1 MFSVAIIRDWRKKA
15 GENQEGPL
23 DVRVTIDRKSYYIST
38 GIRVLQKHWA
48 GSVVVRPD
56 ADALNNRLGII
67 VKRVNEKINEFIEER
82 QPIDVDAIKEFI
94 YSGTSVKGQQDRL
107 LDWFKKEIPNL
118 NINDDTRKHYWL
130 LYDRLKQYGKIRSWS
145 DLTVEAIYAWDTWLH
160 QTIKAQVKKGQPE
173 RCGSDGTIYNYHK
186 HMKAMINRAVDFG
199 IIASSPYARLRGKF
213 KRGESDDYE
222 YLTEEQMQRI
232 VDTHPVPGTQME
244 DARDLFVFQLFTGLA
259 YSDSQAFDIKNY
271 HKDGDVWVANGKR
284 IKTGVPYVSAL
295 LPPVV
300 DVLERHGWQVPTMPN
315 QKYNCLLKTFG
326 GVIGIEGLHSH
337 LARHSFA
344 TWMLSNN
351 AKVQNVMRMLG
362 HKNIKQ
368 TMKYAKVLAKDVH
381 DDYNMVGE
389 KLKSQTAMESPNNN
403 RSNKKK
409 Q

>member
-1 MFSVAIIRDWRKKA
+1 M
-15 GENQEGPL
+15 EGKPGSL

-38 GIRVLQKHWA
+38 GIRVLAKHWA
-48 GSVVVRPD
+48 GAVVVRPD
-56 ADALNNRLGII
+56 ADELNNRLGII
-67 VKRVNEKINEFIEER
+67 VKRVNEKMNEFIEKR
-82 QPIDVDAIKEFI
+82 QPIDVDAIKRYI
-94 YSGTSVKGQQDRL
+94 YDGTKSDTGGSMIE
-107 LDWFKKEIPNL
+107 WMKKQVPMLQVSE
-118 NINDDTRKHYWL
+118 DTRGHYWL
-130 LYDRLKQYGKIRSWS
+130 LLDRLEQYGQLRSWS
-145 DLTVEAIYAWDTWLH
+145 DLSVEAIYEWDAWLH
-160 QTIKAQVKKGQPE
+160 QTVKAQVKKGHPE
-173 RCGSDGTIYNYHK
+173 RGGSDGTIYNYHK

-199 IIASSPYARLRGKF
+199 IIATSPYARLKGKF

-244 DARDLFVFQLFTGLA
+244 DVRDLFVFQLFTGLA

-300 DVLERHGWQVPTMPN
+300 DVLERHGWHVPTMPN

-326 GVIGIEGLHSH
+326 SVIGIEGLHSH

-344 TWMLSNN
+344 TWMLSND

-389 KLKSQTAMESPNNN
+389 KLK
-403 RSNKKK
+403 NKKGDD
-409 Q
+409 

>member
-1 MFSVAIIRDWRKKA
+1 MFSVAIIRDWRKTA
-15 GENQEGPL
+15 GDGKPGGL
-23 DVRVTIDRKSYYIST
+23 DVRVTVDRKSYYIST
-38 GIRVLQKHWA
+38 GIRVLAKHWA
-48 GSVVVRPD
+48 GAVVSRPD
-56 ADALNNRLGII
+56 ADELNNRLGII
-67 VKRVNEKINEFIEER
+67 VKRVNEKMNEFIEKR
-82 QPIDVDAIKEFI
+82 QPIDMDAIKRHI
-94 YSGTSVKGQQDRL
+94 YDGTKTDTGGSML
-107 LDWFKKEIPNL
+107 EWMKKQVPMLQVSEK
-118 NINDDTRKHYWL
+118 TRGHYWL
-130 LYDRLKQYGKIRSWS
+130 LLDRLEQYGQLRSWS
-145 DLTVEAIYAWDTWLH
+145 DLTVEAIYEWDAWLH
-160 QTIKAQVKKGQPE
+160 NNVKAQVKKGQPE
-173 RCGSDGTIYNYHK
+173 RGGSDGTIYNYHK

-199 IIASSPYARLRGKF
+199 IIAASPYARLKGKF

-232 VDTHPVPGTQME
+232 VDTHPVPNTQME
-244 DARDLFVFQLFTGLA
+244 DVRDLFVFQLFTGLA

-284 IKTGVPYVSAL
+284 IKTGMPYVSAL

-300 DVLERHGWQVPTMPN
+300 DVLERHGWKVPTMPN

-326 GVIGIEGLHSH
+326 SVIGIDGLHSH

-344 TWMLSNN
+344 TWMLSND

-389 KLKSQTAMESPNNN
+389 KLK
-403 RSNKKK
+403 KKNGDG
-409 Q
+409 

>member
-1 MFSVAIIRDWRKKA
+1 MFSVAIIRDWRKTA
-15 GENQEGPL
+15 GEGKPGSL

-38 GIRVLQKHWA
+38 GIRVLAKHWA
-48 GSVVVRPD
+48 GAVVVRPD
-56 ADALNNRLGII
+56 ADELNNRLGII
-67 VKRVNEKINEFIEER
+67 VKRVNEKMNEFIEKR
-82 QPIDVDAIKEFI
+82 QPINVEVIKQYI
-94 YSGTSVKGQQDRL
+94 YDGTKSDTGGSMIE
-107 LDWFKKEIPNL
+107 WMKKQVPMLQVSEK
-118 NINDDTRKHYWL
+118 TRGHYWL
-130 LYDRLKQYGKIRSWS
+130 LMDRLGQYGQLRAWS
-145 DLTVEAIYAWDTWLH
+145 DLSVEAIYEWDSWLH
-160 QTIKAQVKKGQPE
+160 QTVKAQVKKGHPE
-173 RCGSDGTIYNYHK
+173 RGGSDGTIYNYHK

-199 IIASSPYARLRGKF
+199 IISASPYSRLKGKF
-213 KRGESDDYE
+213 KRSENDDYE

-244 DARDLFVFQLFTGLA
+244 DVRDLFVFQLFTGLA

-300 DVLERHGWQVPTMPN
+300 DVLERHGWHVPTMPN
-315 QKYNCLLKTFG
+315 QKYNYLLKTFG
-326 GVIGIEGLHSH
+326 SVIGIEGLHSH

-344 TWMLSNN
+344 TWMLSND

-389 KLKSQTAMESPNNN
+389 KLK
-403 RSNKKK
+403 NKKGDD
-409 Q
+409 

>member
-15 GENQEGPL
+15 EEGKPGGL
-23 DVRVTIDRKSYYIST
+23 DVRVTVDRKSYYIST
-38 GIRVLQKHWA
+38 GIRVLSKHWA
-48 GSVVVRPD
+48 GAVVVRPD
-56 ADALNNRLGII
+56 ADELNNRLGII
-67 VKRVNEKINEFIEER
+67 VKRVNEKMNEFIEKR
-82 QPIDVDAIKEFI
+82 QPIDVDAIKRYI
-94 YSGTSVKGQQDRL
+94 YDGTRTDTGDSML
-107 LDWFKKEIPNL
+107 EWMKKQIPML
-118 NINDDTRKHYWL
+118 QVSEKTRGHYWL
-130 LYDRLKQYGKIRSWS
+130 LLDRLGQYGQLRTWS
-145 DLTVEAIYAWDTWLH
+145 ELSVEAVYEWDAWLH
-160 QTIKAQVKKGQPE
+160 QTIKAQVKKGHPE
-173 RCGSDGTIYNYHK
+173 RGGSDGTIYNYHK

-199 IIASSPYARLRGKF
+199 IIAASPYARLRGKF

-222 YLTEEQMQRI
+222 YLTEEQMQLI

-244 DARDLFVFQLFTGLA
+244 DVRDLFVFQLFTGLA

-271 HKDGDVWVANGKR
+271 HKEGDVWVANGKR

-300 DVLERHGWQVPTMPN
+300 DVLERHGWKVPTMPN

-326 GVIGIEGLHSH
+326 SVIGIEGLHSH

-344 TWMLSNN
+344 TWMLSND

-381 DDYNMVGE
+381 DDYNMVGK
-389 KLKSQTAMESPNNN
+389 KLKT
-403 RSNKKK
+403 KKGD

>member
-1 MFSVAIIRDWRKKA
+1 MFSVAIIRDWRKTA
-15 GENQEGPL
+15 GEGKPGSL

-38 GIRVLQKHWA
+38 GIRVLAKHWA
-48 GSVVVRPD
+48 GAVVSRPD
-56 ADALNNRLGII
+56 ADELNNRLGII
-67 VKRVNEKINEFIEER
+67 VKRVNEKMNEFIEKR
-82 QPIDVDAIKEFI
+82 QPINVEVIKQYI
-94 YSGTSVKGQQDRL
+94 YDGTKSDTGGSMIE
-107 LDWFKKEIPNL
+107 WMKKQVPMLQVSEK
-118 NINDDTRKHYWL
+118 TRGHYWL
-130 LYDRLKQYGKIRSWS
+130 LLDRLEQYGQLRSWS
-145 DLTVEAIYAWDTWLH
+145 DISVESIYEWDAWLH
-160 QTIKAQVKKGQPE
+160 TKIKAQVKKGHPE
-173 RCGSDGTIYNYHK
+173 RGGSDGTIYNYHK

-199 IIASSPYARLRGKF
+199 IIAASPYARLKGKF

-222 YLTEEQMQRI
+222 YLTEEQMQLI
-232 VDTHPVPGTQME
+232 VDTHPVPNTQME
-244 DARDLFVFQLFTGLA
+244 DVRDLFVFQLFTGLA

-300 DVLERHGWQVPTMPN
+300 DVLERHGWKVPTMPN

-326 GVIGIEGLHSH
+326 SVIGIDGLHSH

-344 TWMLSNN
+344 TWMLSND

-389 KLKSQTAMESPNNN
+389 KLK
-403 RSNKKK
+403 KKK
-409 Q
+409 GDD

>member
-1 MFSVAIIRDWRKKA
+1 MFSVAIIRDWRKTA
-15 GENQEGPL
+15 GDGKPGSL
-23 DVRVTIDRKSYYIST
+23 DVRVTVDRKSYYIST
-38 GIRVLQKHWA
+38 GIRVLAKHWA
-48 GSVVVRPD
+48 GAVVVRPD
-56 ADALNNRLGII
+56 ADELNNRLGII
-67 VKRVNEKINEFIEER
+67 VKRVNEKMNEFIEKR
-82 QPIDVDAIKEFI
+82 QHIDVDAIKRYI
-94 YSGTSVKGQQDRL
+94 YDGTRTGTGGSML
-107 LDWFKKEIPNL
+107 EWMKKQIPML
-118 NINDDTRKHYWL
+118 QVSEKTRGHYWL
-130 LYDRLKQYGKIRSWS
+130 LLDRLDQYGQLRSWS
-145 DLTVEAIYAWDTWLH
+145 DLTVEAIYEWDAWLH
-160 QTIKAQVKKGQPE
+160 TNIKAQVKKGYPE

-186 HMKAMINRAVDFG
+186 HMKAMISRAVDFG
-199 IIASSPYARLRGKF
+199 IIAASPYARLKGKF

-232 VDTHPVPGTQME
+232 VDTHPVPNTQME
-244 DARDLFVFQLFTGLA
+244 DVRDLFVFQLFTGLA

-271 HKDGDVWVANGKR
+271 HKDDDVWVANGKR

-300 DVLERHGWQVPTMPN
+300 DVLERHGWKVPTIPN

-326 GVIGIEGLHSH
+326 SVIGIEGLHSH

-344 TWMLSNN
+344 TWMLSND

-389 KLKSQTAMESPNNN
+389 KLK
-403 RSNKKK
+403 KKK
-409 Q
+409 GDQ

>member
-1 MFSVAIIRDWRKKA
+1 MFSVAIIRDWRKTA
-15 GENQEGPL
+15 GEGKPGSL

-38 GIRVLQKHWA
+38 GIRVLEKHWA
-48 GSVVVRPD
+48 GAVVVRPD
-56 ADALNNRLGII
+56 ADELNNRLGII
-67 VKRVNEKINEFIEER
+67 VKRVNEKMNEFIEKR
-82 QPIDVDAIKEFI
+82 HPIDVDAIKRHI
-94 YSGTSVKGQQDRL
+94 YDGTKSDTGGSML
-107 LDWFKKEIPNL
+107 EWMKKQVPMLQVSEK
-118 NINDDTRKHYWL
+118 TRGHYWL
-130 LYDRLKQYGKIRSWS
+130 LLDRLVQYGQLRSWS
-145 DLTVEAIYAWDTWLH
+145 DLSVEAIYELDAWLH
-160 QTIKAQVKKGQPE
+160 TNIKAQVKKGHPE
-173 RCGSDGTIYNYHK
+173 RGGSDGTIYNYHK

-199 IIASSPYARLRGKF
+199 IIAASPYARLRGKF
-213 KRGESDDYE
+213 KRGETDDYE

-244 DARDLFVFQLFTGLA
+244 DVRDLFVFQLFTGLA

-300 DVLERHGWQVPTMPN
+300 DLLERHGWQVPTMPN

-326 GVIGIEGLHSH
+326 SVIGIDGLHSH

-344 TWMLSNN
+344 TWMLSND

-389 KLKSQTAMESPNNN
+389 KLK
-403 RSNKKK
+403 KKK
-409 Q
+409 GDD

>member
-1 MFSVAIIRDWRKKA
+1 MFSVAIIRDWRKTA
-15 GENQEGPL
+15 GEGKPGSL

-38 GIRVLQKHWA
+38 GIRVLVKHWA
-48 GSVVVRPD
+48 GAVVVRPD
-56 ADALNNRLGII
+56 ADELNNRLGII
-67 VKRVNEKINEFIEER
+67 VKRVNEKMNEFIEKR
-82 QPIDVDAIKEFI
+82 QPIDVDAIKRYI
-94 YSGTSVKGQQDRL
+94 YDGTRTDTGGSML
-107 LDWFKKEIPNL
+107 EWMKKQVPMLQVSEK
-118 NINDDTRKHYWL
+118 TRGHYWL
-130 LYDRLKQYGKIRSWS
+130 LLDRLEQYGQLRSWS
-145 DLTVEAIYAWDTWLH
+145 ELSVESIYEWDAWLH
-160 QTIKAQVKKGQPE
+160 TNIKAQVKKEHPE
-173 RCGSDGTIYNYHK
+173 RGGSDGTIYNYHK

-199 IIASSPYARLRGKF
+199 IIAASPYARLKGKF
-213 KRGESDDYE
+213 KRGENDDYE

-244 DARDLFVFQLFTGLA
+244 DVRDLFVFQLFTGLA

-271 HKDGDVWVANGKR
+271 HKDDDVWVANGKR

-300 DVLERHGWQVPTMPN
+300 DVLERHGWKVPTMPN

-326 GVIGIEGLHSH
+326 SVIGIEGLHSH

-344 TWMLSNN
+344 TWMLSND

-389 KLKSQTAMESPNNN
+389 KLK
-403 RSNKKK
+403 KKK
-409 Q
+409 GDD